1 MTKKLIAASL
11 LLITP
16 LVFAPFTLNFFSINK
31 NLFVILMALGLLIMT
46 GLKLLTQKKY
56 AHRPSFFSWSL
67 IIFWVMMAINIWL
80 TREARVESLVD
91 KGALLLTLPVIS
103 YLLATAKKSFKTLR
117 FALMAAISTGT
128 ILALHGILQLALF
141 SQLTSLPIW
150 MQNLSF
156 TPAGSVLTLI
166 TTIVFTLIVNL
177 VWAVKEQRVTIKATL
192 FTTAGIQL
200 AALIAYGFVLYQ
212 GNIAIQLLPLKAGWS
227 LTLDALKNVRELF
240 LGIGLANFPVL
251 FTQFK
256 PVFLTQTDLWNVVF
270 QANSNEMLQLLATTG
285 ILGFSSFVL
294 VLIATFKASLKLDQ
308 TPLNLA
314 LRLATYAT
322 IASFFLIPGSIIT
335 YTFFF
340 VLAGLIA
347 ANNPYQRLK
356 VIELPNYSNL
366 VVALLLA
373 GVTLFSGY
381 FTYRVYASEVSMRQA
396 QLAFAENDAE
406 GVYAAHIAAVQYVPQ
421 MASYHAS
428 LAQINLTLASSI
440 TQNQVED
447 PQTGEVTEL
456 TDQQREQI
464 SVLIQRAIEQGQAT
478 VQLRPSLYSSW
489 QNLGGIYRNLINV
502 AEGAENFAVQ
512 YLGQAVAKDPVN
524 PILRIEYGG
533 LFYQL
538 AQLIEDPESKT
549 NALDQAV
556 QQFQVAV
563 QLRPNYANAYYN
575 LAYALD
581 KKGSYRLAYQT
592 MTQVLAN
599 IEPDSVEYEQV
610 QQELLV
616 LEEKLPKIEAADSQ
630 AVLESES
637 STLQQP
643 APLPSPLP
651 GGPIELPQPTAT
663 PLPESEDASSSS
675 LLEEIDSSSA
685 AETN

>member
-1 MTKKLIAASL
+1 MTKKLITAGL

-16 LVFAPFTLNFFSINK
+16 LIFAPVTLNFFSINK
-31 NLFVILMALGLLIMT
+31 NLFVILMALTLLVMT

-67 IIFWVMMAINIWL
+67 VIFWVIMAINIWL

-91 KGALLLTLPVIS
+91 KGALLLALPVIS
-103 YLLATAKKSFKTLR
+103 YLLATAKKSLKTLR
-117 FALMAAISTGT
+117 FALIAAISAGS
-128 ILALHGILQLALF
+128 ILALHGILQLTLF

-150 MQNLSF
+150 MQSLSF
-156 TPAGSVLTLI
+156 TPTGSVLTLI
-166 TTIVFTLIVNL
+166 TTIIITLIANL
-177 VWAVKEQRVTIKATL
+177 VWAVKEQQVTTKATL

-200 AALIAYGFVLYQ
+200 AALIAYGFILYQ

-227 LTLDALKNVRELF
+227 LALDALKNVRELF

-270 QANSNEMLQLLATTG
+270 QTNTNELLQLLATTG
-285 ILGFSSFVL
+285 ILGFGSFVL
-294 VLIATFKASLKLDQ
+294 VIIAAFKASLKLDQ

-322 IASFFLIPGSIIT
+322 IASFFLIPGNIIT

-356 VIELPNYSNL
+356 VIDLPNYSNL
-366 VVALLLA
+366 VIAVLLA
-373 GVTLFSGY
+373 GVALFSGY
-381 FTYRVYASEVSMRQA
+381 STYRVYAAEVSMRQA
-396 QLAFAENDAE
+396 QLAFAANDAE

-440 TQNQVED
+440 TQNQAED
-447 PQTGEVTEL
+447 SQTGEVAEL
-456 TDQQREQI
+456 TEQQREQV

-478 VQLRPSLYSSW
+478 VQLRPSLYSTW

-512 YLGQAVAKDPVN
+512 YLGQAVTKDPAN

-538 AQLIEDPESKT
+538 AQLIEEPET
-549 NALDQAV
+549 QLNLLDQSIR
-556 QQFQVAV
+556 QFQVAV

-575 LAYALD
+575 LAHAYD
-581 KKGSYRLAYQT
+581 KKSSYRLAYQT

-599 IEPDSVEYEQV
+599 IEPDSAEYEQV
-610 QQELLV
+610 QQELLL
-616 LEEKLPKIEAADSQ
+616 LEAKLPKVEAADGQ
-630 AVLESES
+630 ATLDNES

-651 GGPIELPQPTAT
+651 GGPIELPEPVAT
-663 PLPESEDASSSS
+663 PLPEPEDATSSS
-675 LLEEIDSSSA
+675 LLEEIDATPA